1 MTMTLVGLR
10 TTSGAHQPQ
19 SAWVFEV
26 LRSLRPQASRR
37 LSCQATP
44 RDLWLVGRAQPGL
57 APEKPR
63 NHPTTEVPNGPKHPA
78 EPDKKGP
85 RALSRRSGY
94 VTPWDDATLLH
105 GNYLSGVRSTLLSV
119 QPLDNNSEHVQD
131 HQWSVLL
138 LSMSRPPHGDRS
150 HWLLVCHWN
159 HLASACLRI
168 TSKKSLDNSHRNIWK
183 ERKLPCQES

>member
-44 RDLWLVGRAQPGL
+44 RDLWLVDRAQPGL

-94 VTPWDDATLLH
+94 HH
-105 GNYLSGVRSTLLSV
+105 GTTLLS
-119 QPLDNNSEHVQD
+119 
-131 HQWSVLL
+131 
-138 LSMSRPPHGDRS
+138 SMGTIYQEYGVVYSPY
-150 HWLLVCHWN
+150 N
-159 HLASACLRI
+159 H
-168 TSKKSLDNSHRNIWK
+168 
-183 ERKLPCQES
+183 